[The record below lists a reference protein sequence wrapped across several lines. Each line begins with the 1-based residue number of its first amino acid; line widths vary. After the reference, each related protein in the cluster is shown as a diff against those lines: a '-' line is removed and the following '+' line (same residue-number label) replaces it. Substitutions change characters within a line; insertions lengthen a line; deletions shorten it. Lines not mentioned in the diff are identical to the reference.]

1 MILIYDEYN
10 DAWVWVEKNDHDR
23 ELSPQF
29 DEEEDAKLWKI
40 RIKNLLKEELKSW
53 TNESKN

>member
-1 MILIYDEYN
+1 MVLIYDEYN
-10 DAWVWVEKNDHDR
+10 DVWVWVEKNDHDR

-40 RIKNLLKEELKSW
+40 RVKNLLREELK
-53 TNESKN
+53 

>member
-10 DAWVWVEKNDHDR
+10 DAWVWVEKNDHDT

-40 RIKNLLKEELKSW
+40 RIKNLLKEELKS
-53 TNESKN
+53 